1 MTDPDDRRANR
12 GNRASFHNFEQV
24 NAAMPPVQPL
34 HFDSIALGRGTNAPS
49 MNDVAS
55 GSSERPVRLP
65 AISDDPFSLN
75 APVGQSIYIPPVT
88 HLPEGW
94 NAPLQNPIPQN
105 VPAAPVLRRNQHRH
119 KNQTHTSLAPTA
131 NVASTSS
138 SGHRGL
144 PQPLHNISSGQADPA
159 LNNLTR
165 GNIAYR
171 EMMSNYNASQE
182 QRALAAFQEQ
192 QRQRNIAQE
201 QNRQRLAAQQSDA
214 LAALEQERQRF
225 FAEQEEARQRQ
236 ERYDQRLAEEQRLA
250 AQQEEARQRQE
261 RHEQI
266 LAEQDP
272 EHRPFN
278 NVLAQRILQLWEG
291 QHIADLEEDFNGFA
305 LQDDI
310 ELENIHAA
318 FNEMMLHPLEHFEE
332 PRENMND
339 FGEQVFNGL
348 APQNNI
354 PPEDDL
360 EYVDPAEHGPQ
371 NEKYL
376 GEEKVMQSAD
386 SVMSNDGN

>member
-12 GNRASFHNFEQV
+12 GNRASFHNFEQA

-49 MNDVAS
+49 VNDVAS

-94 NAPLQNPIPQN
+94 DAPLQNPIPQN

-171 EMMSNYNASQE
+171 KM
-182 QRALAAFQEQ
+182 
-192 QRQRNIAQE
+192 
-201 QNRQRLAAQQSDA
+201 
-214 LAALEQERQRF
+214 
-225 FAEQEEARQRQ
+225 
-236 ERYDQRLAEEQRLA
+236 
-250 AQQEEARQRQE
+250 
-261 RHEQI
+261 
-266 LAEQDP
+266 
-272 EHRPFN
+272 
-278 NVLAQRILQLWEG
+278 
-291 QHIADLEEDFNGFA
+291 
-305 LQDDI
+305 
-310 ELENIHAA
+310 
-318 FNEMMLHPLEHFEE
+318 
-332 PRENMND
+332 
-339 FGEQVFNGL
+339 
-348 APQNNI
+348 
-354 PPEDDL
+354 
-360 EYVDPAEHGPQ
+360 
-371 NEKYL
+371 
-376 GEEKVMQSAD
+376 
-386 SVMSNDGN
+386 